1 MWYDYSCFQ
10 VPANLKKHSF
20 RHSRNFQHKNLQC
33 KDFTKENSF
42 RNFAPKKDFPLR
54 TEEPMIMILCC
65 LKNSCSE
72 SVIWARHLKRSRCKV
87 QRIILSLLWGGGF
100 FLKASFAS
108 TVEWYKI
115 HRRFAIKQIGQWYME
130 SFKQISNIQY
140 LSIIYPICIRI
151 YMLDSQNHSLWPTM
165 VFVKSFFLIYVFI
178 TSLMWKNLEVLRP
191 IHQDGVGYQPTN
203 PCELD
208 DVVGTCQ
215 PNWRNTQNVQLM
227 VNGWFGAPL
236 EFQKKLKILS

>member
-1 MWYDYSCFQ
+1 
-10 VPANLKKHSF
+10 
-20 RHSRNFQHKNLQC
+20 
-33 KDFTKENSF
+33 
-42 RNFAPKKDFPLR
+42 
-54 TEEPMIMILCC
+54 MIMILCC

-151 YMLDSQNHSLWPTM
+151 YMLDSQNHSLWPTN
-165 VFVKSFFLIYVFI
+165 VFVIIFLNICFHHLPDVEKPGGPQANPPRRCWVP
-178 TSLMWKNLEVLRP
+178 THQSLRVGWCSWHLPTKLEKHP
-191 IHQDGVGYQPTN
+191 KCSTDG
-203 PCELD
+203 
-208 DVVGTCQ
+208 
-215 PNWRNTQNVQLM
+215 
-227 VNGWFGAPL
+227 
-236 EFQKKLKILS
+236 